1 MNRFFM
7 SVTAAS
13 TAVLCAGALFFSA
26 DSADMRDISTMALV
40 KDMGLGINL
49 GNTLES
55 ACNWDA
61 ENCWIGTSG
70 GVTAYETAWGSPV
83 ITKPMIDGYKTAGFK
98 TVRIPVAW
106 SNLMAGNSAGGNY
119 TINVELLNR
128 VEEIV
133 NYVLDNGMYAIVNIH
148 WDGGWWKKFPADSA
162 ECMKKYTR
170 IWTQIGDRFKDYDDY
185 LMFESLNEEGVWNDV
200 WYIWGDNRNDL
211 VAKARAYGIL
221 NAINQAFT
229 DLIRASGG
237 NNAERHLLIAG
248 YETNIDRTCDALFKM
263 PNDPKNHC
271 AVSVHYYDPF
281 GFSHLN
287 QSESWATMRETWGTA
302 EDNNELNGSMN
313 KLKTSFVDKGVPVI
327 VGEYGFAAKMT
338 ATRNQAQVRNYT
350 LKVAEAIYTRNMCP
364 VLWDVQL
371 NESNGEVIYY
381 YNRHSSSFV
390 DPQLVSG
397 FQALASSNGTAVGG
411 KSIYGKAGLMR
422 PRITVAG
429 KTLKVSSAA
438 GADFQVRMID
448 VKGRVRA
455 SFKASGNGSFS
466 LAGIPAGRYLAEA
479 AGAGIR
485 KASAAVVVVK

>member
-1 MNRFFM
+1 MNSFFM
-7 SVTAAS
+7 SVTAAA

-26 DSADMRDISTMALV
+26 DSAVMRDISTMALV

-83 ITKPMIDGYKTAGFK
+83 ITKPMIDGYKAAGFK

-119 TINVELLNR
+119 TINAGLLNR

-148 WDGGWWKKFPADSA
+148 WDGGWWEKFPTDSA

-170 IWTQIGDRFKDYDDY
+170 IWTQIGTRFKDYDDY
-185 LMFESLNEEGVWNDV
+185 LMFESLNEEGVWQDV
-200 WYIWGDNRNDL
+200 WNQYSNSGS
-211 VAKARAYGIL
+211 KTRAYGLL

-229 DLIRASGG
+229 DIVRAFGG

-248 YETNIDRTCDALFKM
+248 YATNIDRTCDALFKM
-263 PNDPKNHC
+263 PTDPKNRC

-287 QSESWATMRETWGTA
+287 KDEEWATMRETWGTA
-302 EDNNELNGSMN
+302 ADIGELNRYMD
-313 KLKTSFVDKGVPVI
+313 KMKTAFVDKGVPVI
-327 VGEYGFAAKMT
+327 VGEYGFAAQMT
-338 ATRNQAQVRNYT
+338 ATRNQTQVRNYT
-350 LKVAEAIYTRNMCP
+350 LAVAEAIYTRNMCP

-371 NESNGEVIYY
+371 NESKGEVIYY
-381 YNRHSSSFV
+381 YNRHSSGFA

-411 KSIYGKAGLMR
+411 KNINGKTGLKR

-438 GADFQVRMID
+438 EADFQVRIID
-448 VKGRVRA
+448 IKGRIRA
-455 SFKASGNGSFS
+455 NFKASGSGSFS
-466 LAGIPAGRYLAEA
+466 LAEIPAGRYLVEA
-479 AGAGIR
+479 AGAGVR